1 MMCQCLVVSDRDVLC
16 PTIMGRRELLV
27 ELVLLFVLLT
37 TTLFVVVEALGN
49 SLRFDDG
56 ALLLSS

>member
-1 MMCQCLVVSDRDVLC
+1 MMCQCLVMSGRDVLC

-37 TTLFVVVEALGN
+37 TMFVVVEALGN

-56 ALLLSS
+56 ALLLSSS

>member
-1 MMCQCLVVSDRDVLC
+1 MCLVVSDRDVLC
-16 PTIMGRRELLV
+16 PAIMGRRELLV

-37 TTLFVVVEALGN
+37 MMFVVVEALGN

>member
-1 MMCQCLVVSDRDVLC
+1 MMCQCLVVSGGDVLC

-27 ELVLLFVLLT
+27 ELVSLFVLLT
-37 TTLFVVVEALGN
+37 MFVVVKALGN

>member
-1 MMCQCLVVSDRDVLC
+1 MCLVVSGRDVLC

-37 TTLFVVVEALGN
+37 MFVVVKALGN

-56 ALLLSS
+56 ALLLLS